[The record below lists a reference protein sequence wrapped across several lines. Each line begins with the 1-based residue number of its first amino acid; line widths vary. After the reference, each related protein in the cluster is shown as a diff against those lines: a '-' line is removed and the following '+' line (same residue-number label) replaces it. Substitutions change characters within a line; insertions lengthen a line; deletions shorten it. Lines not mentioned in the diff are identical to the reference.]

1 MTTPSAEP
9 RPVMRD
15 EEGTLYWHSLTAP
28 AVTEVDL
35 DVAPG
40 VRVQIDA
47 AAPAHILAWELHE
60 DADPSAIA
68 NAVTDPTVFV
78 AITTARTGA
87 SVSLPSLRLT
97 EGWARLALTR
107 AISRWSPKPL
117 DEAALLLDEAAA
129 HQQSGNRIAAARLV
143 ALTTPLLEN
152 LGHRRLEGLLAGG
165 PGNELTAIAQL
176 AADSVSDKFWGA
188 EIRVLADRLRA
199 EIPST
204 DEVDRWARGLIDE
217 HSGASALALSVDT
230 HGEPEP
236 EPMFVVSS
244 HRIDPHVVPA
254 RVFGWAGAESPEM
267 FAEYQRGAAHVLV
280 SLQLADHLDP
290 QVLYEGQ
297 FLAYAA
303 DRTTG
308 RLVSTEPMAN
318 DDRMLVASLPLFG
331 HEFDSLVFG
340 VFESD
345 TDIRALRTTPL
356 NLELA
361 YIDRLMID
369 AWTHHRTALAVLHSL
384 DSSAG
389 NSTIDSAQDS
399 VTALMGQAR
408 ASAVNARN
416 RIQATIA
423 SLPSDATAIA
433 ELLVARL
440 DAIQRYVV
448 SLRRTAIPDDGMR
461 PLLAEMLPIEPW
473 DDNL

>member
-1 MTTPSAEP
+1 M
-9 RPVMRD
+9 
-15 EEGTLYWHSLTAP
+15 
-28 AVTEVDL
+28 
-35 DVAPG
+35 
-40 VRVQIDA
+40 
-47 AAPAHILAWELHE
+47 
-60 DADPSAIA
+60 
-68 NAVTDPTVFV
+68 N
-78 AITTARTGA
+78 
-87 SVSLPSLRLT
+87 
-97 EGWARLALTR
+97 
-107 AISRWSPKPL
+107 
-117 DEAALLLDEAAA
+117 EAALLLDEAAA
-129 HQQSGNRIAAARLV
+129 HQQTGNRIAAARLV

-188 EIRVLADRLRA
+188 EVRVLADRLRA
-199 EIPST
+199 EVPST
-204 DEVDRWARGLIDE
+204 DEVDRWAHGLIDE
-217 HSGASALALSVDT
+217 QTGASALALSADT
-230 HGEPEP
+230 RGEPEP
-236 EPMFVVSS
+236 EPMFVVRS

-267 FAEYQRGAAHVLV
+267 FAEYQRGDAHVLV
-280 SLQLADHLDP
+280 SLRLADHLDP
-290 QVLYEGQ
+290 GVLYEGQ

-308 RLVSTEPMAN
+308 RLVSTEPMTN
-318 DDRMLVASLPLFG
+318 DDDRMLVATLPLFG

-356 NLELA
+356 NRELA

-369 AWTHHRTALAVLHSL
+369 AWTHHRTALALLHSL

-389 NSTIDSAQDS
+389 DSTIDSAQDS
-399 VTALMGQAR
+399 ATALMAQAR

-433 ELLVARL
+433 DLLVARL